1 LTITASVSTAA
12 SYIDVSDGQGF
23 GIIESY
29 HHIHHHLGHLHSL
42 HLLIISNCSSFA
54 RSVRGPTATATA
66 ESTTTTSRAAL
77 AGLVNANGATVEP
90 NDISLEAT
98 SCTIVHPLNVV
109 HGGDGSLSIGLLGVA
124 DETKAT
130 AATSVTIL
138 DDDLSDKVG

>member
-12 SYIDVSDGQGF
+12 SYVDVSDGQGF

-42 HLLIISNCSSFA
+42 HLLIISNCSSFG
-54 RSVRGPTATATA
+54 SVRGPTATATA

-109 HGGDGSLSIGLLGVA
+109 HVGNGSLRISLLGVA

-138 DDDLSDKVG
+138 DDDLNKVG